1 MRDKQEKGDSRGQGK
16 RVTPNLTPPSL
27 RNCTPRFGKSDF
39 LKRGSDGVPLWCS
52 ELRIWC
58 GHWSSSGRCFST
70 GSIPSPGISIHQG
83 CGQKKGGNEEQTS
96 RTKQKQEQVQPGVS
110 EKAFAQVPCEQ
121 GRPLAG
127 SGTGC
132 QSHGLSPSGFCPSS
146 ATGRPPW
153 ACDFAVTRH
162 PRLRRGP
169 RARWSQLCH
178 QSCGSPSA
186 PLNLRLVRAEQRDKG
201 ACWPSPATSW
211 GRGGGVG
218 QVPSHGWAWAP
229 GRVCTCS
236 KKHRDR
242 SRGKPQE
249 KLFSCLLTEG
259 PVFPLSTGPAKLSTR
274 RPPGRGR
281 RSAPLLGAAVR
292 ARKGPAAGHLVE
304 GGSQPRTLGEREPS
318 PPKPTP
324 PSR

>member
-1 MRDKQEKGDSRGQGK
+1 MVTGAAQVAASAQVQSLAQEFPYTKGAA
-16 RVTPNLTPPSL
+16 
-27 RNCTPRFGKSDF
+27 
-39 LKRGSDGVPLWCS
+39 
-52 ELRIWC
+52 
-58 GHWSSSGRCFST
+58 
-70 GSIPSPGISIHQG
+70 
-83 CGQKKGGNEEQTS
+83 KKKEVMKEQTS

-274 RPPGRGR
+274 RPPSRGR

-318 PPKPTP
+318 PPKPAP
-324 PSR
+324 PPR